1 MRRFTKALPVLMV
14 VLLAAFALV
23 FVACEPAEEEVAAT
37 NPTDNPWTEGE
48 DLSGTEVE
56 LFGAF
61 VDTDAQNF
69 QASMEPFIEQ
79 TGIDVVYEGSGD
91 FEALITVRA
100 EGGDPPD
107 IAAFPQPGLMY
118 DLVDGGHLV
127 DVLSFMD
134 RDYLE
139 GQYAEDWLAIA
150 EHGGIMA
157 GVWYR
162 ASVKSLVWYSPHL
175 FEEEGYEIPETW
187 DELIA
192 LSDQMVADGHNPW
205 SIGIESAGA
214 TGWVATDWIE
224 DIMLRTAPPEAYDD
238 WVTGDLPFA
247 SDEVRNAINYMS
259 EIWLNDDY
267 VLGGTTSI
275 LTVPFGDAIN
285 PIVMDP
291 PRAAMHRQAQFILG
305 FLPEGQ
311 DIEIGTDL
319 DIFYFP
325 MIDEEYGE
333 PVLTAG
339 DVFGMMQDRPEVRA
353 VMRYLTQGESTRAWL
368 EYGGFVSPHEDTPLD
383 WYPTDLDR
391 GIAEIMLEADT
402 VRFDA
407 SDMMP
412 GAVGTGSFWTGM
424 VDYIQGDDLDTVLQ
438 RIDDSWPED

>member
-1 MRRFTKALPVLMV
+1 MRRYARAPLVLMV
-14 VLLAAFALV
+14 VLLTVFALL
-23 FVACEPAEEEVAAT
+23 FAACEPAEPDVEAT
-37 NPTDNPWTEGE
+37 APTDNPWTEGE

-56 LFGAF
+56 IFGAF

-69 QASMEPFIEQ
+69 QESMQPFIEQ
-79 TGIDVVYEGSGD
+79 TGIEVRYEGSGD

-100 EGGDPPD
+100 EGADPPD

-118 DLVDGGHLV
+118 DLIEGGHV
-127 DVLSFMD
+127 IDVLDFMD

-139 GQYAEDWLAIA
+139 QQYAEDWLAIA
-150 EHGGIMA
+150 EHDGLMG

-162 ASVKSLVWYSPHL
+162 ASVKSLVWYAKPL
-175 FEEEGYEIPETW
+175 FEQEGYEIPETW
-187 DELIA
+187 DELVA
-192 LSDQMVADGHNPW
+192 LSDQMVADGYNPW

-247 SDEVRNAINYMS
+247 SDEIRRAVGYMS
-259 EIWLNDDY
+259 EIWLNEDY

-285 PIVMDP
+285 PLVMDP
-291 PRAAMHRQAQFILG
+291 PRAAMHRQAQFIIA
-305 FLPEGQ
+305 FLPEGV
-311 DIEIGTDL
+311 DVEIGEDL
-319 DIFYFP
+319 DFFYFP
-325 MIDEEYGE
+325 MIDEQYGE

-339 DVFGMMQDRPEVRA
+339 DVFGMMEDRPEVRA

-391 GIAEIMLEADT
+391 GIAEIMLNADT

-438 RIDDSWPED
+438 RIDDSWPDD

>member
-1 MRRFTKALPVLMV
+1 MRRMVKTPVV
-14 VLLAAFALV
+14 VLVV
-23 FVACEPAEEEVAAT
+23 FVVASTLVLAACEPAEEAVEAT
-37 NPTDNPWTEGE
+37 NPTDNPWTDGE

-56 LFGAF
+56 VFGAF
-61 VDTDAQNF
+61 VDTDAENF
-69 QASMEPFIEQ
+69 RASMQPFIEQ

-118 DLVDGGHLV
+118 DLIEGGHIV

-134 RDYLE
+134 RDYLLE
-139 GQYAEDWLAIA
+139 QYAEDWLDIA
-150 EHGGIMA
+150 EHDGLMG

-162 ASVKSLVWYSPHL
+162 ASVKSLVWYNRHV
-175 FEEEGYEIPETW
+175 FEEEGYEIPTTW

-192 LSDQMVADGHNPW
+192 LSDQMVADGYNPW
-205 SIGIESAGA
+205 SVGIESAGA

-224 DIMLRTAPPEAYDD
+224 DIMLRTAPPEAYDA
-238 WVTGDLPFA
+238 WVQGELPFA
-247 SDEVRNAINYMS
+247 SDEVRRAVDLMS
-259 EIWLNDDY
+259 EVWLNEDY

-285 PIVMDP
+285 PLVMDP
-291 PRAAMHRQAQFILG
+291 PQALMHRQAQFIVA
-305 FLPEGQ
+305 FLPEGV
-311 DIEIGTDL
+311 DVEIGRDL
-319 DIFYFP
+319 DFFYFP
-325 MIDEEYGE
+325 MIDEEFGE

-339 DVFGMMQDRPEVRA
+339 DVFGMMQDRPEVQA

-391 GIAEIMLEADT
+391 GIAEIMLNADT

-412 GAVGTGSFWTGM
+412 GAVGTGSFWSGM
-424 VDYIQGDDLDTVLQ
+424 VDYIGGDDLDTVLR
-438 RIDDSWPED
+438 RIDDSWPTD